1 MKDRIIMDTFK
12 DYVGIKLHFNDPKF
26 NYTSRNQLNRYTVD
40 TLKKRKD
47 TQLFIKLAHKFE
59 LDPSGR
65 IQFLISQFKN
75 NKNAWVGDFFK
86 ESANSIHVNRMKIVK
101 SFDYYLDT
109 DIDKMINYYQGVKS
123 LEEITKVNFDR
134 PLIYKDLTLNDETY
148 AMLDMIVNFEEQS
161 VNPLWQENLLMY
173 RKYKL
178 YLPLAKY
185 KDNVESKLKDGLI
198 VASVN
203 QAVDVEN
210 TLDHLFL

>member
-1 MKDRIIMDTFK
+1 
-12 DYVGIKLHFNDPKF
+12 
-26 NYTSRNQLNRYTVD
+26 
-40 TLKKRKD
+40 
-47 TQLFIKLAHKFE
+47 
-59 LDPSGR
+59 
-65 IQFLISQFKN
+65 
-75 NKNAWVGDFFK
+75 
-86 ESANSIHVNRMKIVK
+86 
-101 SFDYYLDT
+101 
-109 DIDKMINYYQGVKS
+109 MINYYQGVKS